1 MSIPVLAVQVVVLFL
16 ASTVVFDC
24 VHYGLHVLADS
35 RFRPLRRIGALH
47 SAHHAFLD
55 RNLEIDDAFLRA
67 NLVRHVIPE
76 FLTQACFSLSLLWLL
91 PPALVGSALALQLLV
106 FLLILACKGKDVNHK
121 PISTLRAYRPSWWCL
136 PPYHALHHVSP
147 DAHFSSWIKLFD
159 RVAGKGV
166 SFDGRRVAIT
176 GGESP
181 FGGALRTLLE
191 RHGVSGIASLEPGRD
206 FDLDGTARLESAL
219 HDVDILILAHSD
231 GGAGATGRP
240 SYVAAIE
247 QFKRAASDRKLPIE
261 VWALGSQGEWTARPQ
276 SQASRAFARHAR
288 RYYVDDRIIYRH
300 IASAP
305 IRGPAGR
312 GRLTAP
318 LAARIAFFFIRR
330 GFNYVPVTLSWTA
343 LLYFVSFRWFVR
355 PAPAPA
361 G

>member
-1 MSIPVLAVQVVVLFL
+1 LAAAHYKWGISPEDLTLGTTSIPVLAVQVVALFL
-16 ASTVVFDC
+16 ASTIAFDC

-76 FLTQACFSLSLLWLL
+76 FLTQAGFSLSLLWLL

-106 FLLILACKGKDVNHK
+106 FLLILA
-121 PISTLRAYRPSWWCL
+121 
-136 PPYHALHHVSP
+136 
-147 DAHFSSWIKLFD
+147 
-159 RVAGKGV
+159 
-166 SFDGRRVAIT
+166 
-176 GGESP
+176 
-181 FGGALRTLLE
+181 
-191 RHGVSGIASLEPGRD
+191 HG
-206 FDLDGTARLESAL
+206 
-219 HDVDILILAHSD
+219 D
-231 GGAGATGRP
+231 GGGGATGRP

-276 SQASRAFARHAR
+276 SRASRAFARHAR

-300 IASAP
+300 IASTP
-305 IRGPAGR
+305 IRVPAGR

-330 GFNYVPVTLSWTA
+330 GFNYVPVTLSATA